1 MNENQKRCQQEVVRR
16 ELLEFEKRTI
26 RRKGSRKARSRLR
39 RLRFNLYS
47 EFTSAL
53 SFSALHFYGK
63 GIVLNCHVAYYILS
77 NRSIFVPVLL
87 WVRCNPTLGSWVL
100 RVIDCNIIVGDLC
113 LPQLQRSFKRKSVL
127 RSTLVNVISSQVP
140 TGNRVQLFQHTQN
153 SLVLCI
159 HGPEQTVVNWGA
171 QPPLCNVQGYRF
183 AYLCKWESVAEFHG
197 CQPLEYRGWPLSV
210 GEFRA
215 RCLITAKATNVKP
228 RPCQFHECY

>member
-1 MNENQKRCQQEVVRR
+1 MTKANVPKDMSSREYQDKTKKSKSIEPKMNENQKRCQQEVVRR

-87 WVRCNPTLGSWVL
+87 WVRCNPTLGS
-100 RVIDCNIIVGDLC
+100 
-113 LPQLQRSFKRKSVL
+113 
-127 RSTLVNVISSQVP
+127 
-140 TGNRVQLFQHTQN
+140 
-153 SLVLCI
+153 
-159 HGPEQTVVNWGA
+159 
-171 QPPLCNVQGYRF
+171 
-183 AYLCKWESVAEFHG
+183 
-197 CQPLEYRGWPLSV
+197 
-210 GEFRA
+210 
-215 RCLITAKATNVKP
+215 
-228 RPCQFHECY
+228 